1 MQGCVAAPVVGD
13 EHCPHNGALNE
24 AAEQLRAAVRHDG
37 EPNPPGIA
45 TTLPLVELGARLAL
59 ANLHSA
65 GDKNLIVDATAFAAR
80 PAASPGFIDFNV
92 LAGPAA
98 DPVLIRAHHPR
109 AELVEDLERRLVAR
123 QAKLSPKLHGRH
135 AGCLAGHQIG
145 RPKPY
150 AQRRVQARHDRSH
163 RQSGVTAALAA
174 AQDARTICE
183 AERLSRRLTMG
194 ANKPVAPASLLQVG
208 GAGRVVGK
216 KSLELWERLWEPKI
230 ATLVNVHEHGR
241 TLPLVAVGDNR
252 MGKEQTLPIRLLP
265 TPPTCRM
272 LPGSGVKL
280 CVGRCGDV
288 ARDAEQGTEGVER
301 IEPPVEAEGE
311 FVEVGLQV
319 LVTDPVMDAVQP
331 RFQVCED
338 EMDDWQILLGDLR
351 IAPFS
356 DGEVFVAALGKA
368 GVAAPVVGDER
379 RARHN
384 GALNEA
390 AEQLRAAV
398 RHDGEP
404 NPPGI
409 ATTLPLVELGARLAL
424 ANLHSVGDKNL
435 IVDATAFAA
444 RPAASPG
451 FIDFDVLA
459 GPAADPVLIRA
470 HHPRAELVEDLERRL
485 VARQAK
491 LSPKLHGRHAGCL
504 AGHQIGRPKPY
515 AQRRV
520 RARHD
525 RSHRQSGVTA
535 ALAAAQDARTICE
548 AERLSRRLTMGA
560 NKPVA
565 PASLLQVGGAGR
577 VVGKK
582 SLELWERLWEPKI
595 ATLVNVHEHG
605 RTLPLVAVGDNRIG
619 KEQTITS
626 TTRTWRVD
634 RNAAKKL
641 PQTKSQTKSIF

>member
-1 MQGCVAAPVVGD
+1 MRSKQRILISGRAQGGGSFGR
-13 EHCPHNGALNE
+13 GALYHLLQNRIYRGE
-24 AAEQLRAAVRHDG
+24 AVHKGVAYPGEHKAIVDEELWRAVQD
-37 EPNPPGIA
+37 
-45 TTLPLVELGARLAL
+45 RLAANRTIRRKSRIETGALLGGLIYDDRGNIMSPTYSIRRGNRYRYYISSALLHDRRPDAGSL
-59 ANLHSA
+59 ARINADDVERLVVAVLGRELSRPELLADGPSA
-65 GDKNLIVDATAFAAR
+65 GWSAETRTLVRDTVERVVIQSGQVQITRR
-80 PAASPGFIDFNV
+80 PAATSAAGDPPRRRRRPA
-92 LAGPAA
+92 AGPCRAVAGSAA
-98 DPVLIRAHHPR
+98 
-109 AELVEDLERRLVAR
+109 
-123 QAKLSPKLHGRH
+123 SCPK
-135 AGCLAGHQIG
+135 
-145 RPKPY
+145 
-150 AQRRVQARHDRSH
+150 
-163 RQSGVTAALAA
+163 
-174 AQDARTICE
+174 
-183 AERLSRRLTMG
+183 
-194 ANKPVAPASLLQVG
+194 
-208 GAGRVVGK
+208 
-216 KSLELWERLWEPKI
+216 
-230 ATLVNVHEHGR
+230 
-241 TLPLVAVGDNR
+241 GDHCS
-252 MGKEQTLPIRLLP
+252 LPIRLLP
-265 TPPTCRM
+265 TPPTCRV

-356 DGEVFVAALGKA
+356 DGEVFVAALGEA

-390 AEQLRAAV
+390 AERLRAAV

-424 ANLHSVGDKNL
+424 ANLHSAGDKNL

-619 KEQTITS
+619 KHC
-626 TTRTWRVD
+626 
-634 RNAAKKL
+634 
-641 PQTKSQTKSIF
+641 SI

>member
-1 MQGCVAAPVVGD
+1 MGGFVPLGYEAKDRKLVI
-13 EHCPHNGALNE
+13 NE
-24 AAEQLRAAVRHDG
+24 AEAATVRMIFERFVAIG
-37 EPNPPGIA
+37 SA
-45 TTLPLVELGARLAL
+45 TTLAKA
-59 ANLHSA
+59 
-65 GDKNLIVDATAFAAR
+65 
-80 PAASPGFIDFNV
+80 
-92 LAGPAA
+92 
-98 DPVLIRAHHPR
+98 
-109 AELVEDLERRLVAR
+109 LVAEGVR
-123 QAKLSPKLHGRH
+123 NKRGKPIDKGFLYKLLNNRVYLGEAVHKGTAY
-135 AGCLAGHQIG
+135 AG
-145 RPKPY
+145 
-150 AQRRVQARHDRSH
+150 
-163 RQSGVTAALAA
+163 
-174 AQDARTICE
+174 
-183 AERLSRRLTMG
+183 ERESIVSRD
-194 ANKPVAPASLLQVG
+194 
-208 GAGRVVGK
+208 
-216 KSLELWERLWEPKI
+216 LWDK
-230 ATLVNVHEHGR
+230 VHS
-241 TLPLVAVGDNR
+241 
-252 MGKEQTLPIRLLP
+252 LPIRLLP
-265 TPPTCRM
+265 TPPTCRV

-368 GVAAPVVGDER
+368 GVATPVVGDER

-384 GALNEA
+384 GALHEA

-424 ANLHSVGDKNL
+424 ANLHSAGDKNL

-619 KEQTITS
+619 KVHSSSGKARANEQPTPA
-626 TTRTWRVD
+626 R
-634 RNAAKKL
+634 RNRL
-641 PQTKSQTKSIF
+641 C